1 MKLKALAMAAMVGL
15 GTLPMALQAAEVPE
29 GPHVVTSG
37 TASVDATPDIAT
49 LAIEVSVSSKD
60 AAQAKKQV
68 DERVA
73 QYFDFL
79 QKNNI
84 EKKDISAANLR
95 TQPEYDYLKTG
106 ESVLKGYRA
115 VRQVQVTLRQL
126 DKLNELL
133 DGALKSGLNEIRAVE
148 LGVAKPDVYREQARQ
163 KRSRTRLS
171 RPNPWPKASTPSWGR
186 CTAFATGLPTTSRC
200 RWRGCIRRPVRRRK
214 ATRRKPM
221 NSKAFTSTIRWMWCS
236 SCSATPCSKVF
247 VLKKRFAAANL
258 FVLILTQ
265 HLVAVFQQRV
275 GHFAHHAAFR
285 REAVPVQHAAL
296 VQPGVR
302 SISSPDA
309 SSFRS
314 AGEGSYSRWCPGV
327 PAARRLPTSS
337 RCGRAR
343 CPATDRSSAAG
354 TPGACRRDDRRPPPA
369 LSAARAGDA
378 AREVALG
385 EAAGGHEQIVQCPSR
400 STRQLGS
407 GCG

>member
-1 MKLKALAMAAMVGL
+1 MKLKALAMAAMIGL
-15 GTLPMALQAAEVPE
+15 GTLPLALQAAEVPE

-37 TASVDATPDIAT
+37 TSSVDATPDIAT

-163 KRSRTRLS
+163 KAIENATQQA
-171 RPNPWPKASTPSWGR
+171 ASLAKGFNAKLGPVYS
-186 CTAFATGLPTTSRC
+186 
-200 RWRGCIRRPVRRRK
+200 IRYHVANYQPMPVARMYK
-214 ATRRKPM
+214 
-221 NSKAFTSTIRWMWCS
+221 
-236 SCSATPCSKVF
+236 SAG
-247 VLKKRFAAANL
+247 AAAEN
-258 FVLILTQ
+258 
-265 HLVAVFQQRV
+265 
-275 GHFAHHAAFR
+275 
-285 REAVPVQHAAL
+285 
-296 VQPGVR
+296 
-302 SISSPDA
+302 
-309 SSFRS
+309 
-314 AGEGSYSRWCPGV
+314 
-327 PAARRLPTSS
+327 
-337 RCGRAR
+337 
-343 CPATDRSSAAG
+343 
-354 TPGACRRDDRRPPPA
+354 
-369 LSAARAGDA
+369 DA
-378 AREVALG
+378 AQTY
-385 EAAGGHEQIVQCPSR
+385 EQQSIHFDDQVDVVFELQR
-400 STRQLGS
+400 NTAQ
-407 GCG
+407 

>member
-15 GTLPMALQAAEVPE
+15 GTLPLALQAAEVPE

-37 TASVDATPDIAT
+37 TSSVDAIPDIAT

-163 KRSRTRLS
+163 KAIENATQQA
-171 RPNPWPKASTPSWGR
+171 ASLAKGFNAKLGSVY
-186 CTAFATGLPTTSRC
+186 S
-200 RWRGCIRRPVRRRK
+200 IRYHVANYQPMPVARMYK
-214 ATRRKPM
+214 
-221 NSKAFTSTIRWMWCS
+221 
-236 SCSATPCSKVF
+236 SAG
-247 VLKKRFAAANL
+247 AAA
-258 FVLILTQ
+258 
-265 HLVAVFQQRV
+265 
-275 GHFAHHAAFR
+275 
-285 REAVPVQHAAL
+285 E
-296 VQPGVR
+296 
-302 SISSPDA
+302 S
-309 SSFRS
+309 
-314 AGEGSYSRWCPGV
+314 
-327 PAARRLPTSS
+327 
-337 RCGRAR
+337 
-343 CPATDRSSAAG
+343 
-354 TPGACRRDDRRPPPA
+354 
-369 LSAARAGDA
+369 DA
-378 AREVALG
+378 AQTYEQQSIHFDDQVDVVFELQRN
-385 EAAGGHEQIVQCPSR
+385 AAQ
-400 STRQLGS
+400 
-407 GCG
+407 

>member
-163 KRSRTRLS
+163 KAIENATQQAESLAKGFHAKLGPVYSIRYRVANYQPMPVARMY
-171 RPNPWPKASTPSWGR
+171 K
-186 CTAFATGLPTTSRC
+186 ATG
-200 RWRGCIRRPVRRRK
+200 
-214 ATRRKPM
+214 
-221 NSKAFTSTIRWMWCS
+221 
-236 SCSATPCSKVF
+236 
-247 VLKKRFAAANL
+247 AAVEN
-258 FVLILTQ
+258 
-265 HLVAVFQQRV
+265 
-275 GHFAHHAAFR
+275 
-285 REAVPVQHAAL
+285 
-296 VQPGVR
+296 
-302 SISSPDA
+302 
-309 SSFRS
+309 
-314 AGEGSYSRWCPGV
+314 
-327 PAARRLPTSS
+327 
-337 RCGRAR
+337 
-343 CPATDRSSAAG
+343 
-354 TPGACRRDDRRPPPA
+354 
-369 LSAARAGDA
+369 DA
-378 AREVALG
+378 AQTYEQQSIHFDDQVDVVFELQRN
-385 EAAGGHEQIVQCPSR
+385 AAQ
-400 STRQLGS
+400 
-407 GCG
+407 